1 MNKLF
6 SYCFIFFLIAQVSAF
21 ACNFQISNFG
31 ESKNKIKIEPF
42 PVTFPDRFGGESV
55 NIPME
60 ALCKDDKS
68 LYGTMVVYLYIED
81 KLSQVK
87 LLRANMNDNKLMD
100 YAMSKYGSFNIPE
113 GLSKNKWKGSYQW
126 EVGNDYVN
134 YISTTIHDG
143 NIEILEINSKLY
155 SNIMADYNQKAGE
168 WLDSQK

>member
-1 MNKLF
+1 MNK
-6 SYCFIFFLIAQVSAF
+6 FFLYLFTFWIVAQVNAL

-31 ESKNKIKIEPF
+31 ESKNKIKMEPF

-81 KLSQVK
+81 KLSQVQ

-100 YAMSKYGSFNIPE
+100 YAMSKYGTFNIPE
-113 GLSKNKWKGSYQW
+113 GLPKNKWKGSYQW
-126 EVGNDYVN
+126 EVENNYVK

-155 SNIMADYNQKAGE
+155 ANMMVDYNQKVGE
-168 WLDSQK
+168 WLDSEK